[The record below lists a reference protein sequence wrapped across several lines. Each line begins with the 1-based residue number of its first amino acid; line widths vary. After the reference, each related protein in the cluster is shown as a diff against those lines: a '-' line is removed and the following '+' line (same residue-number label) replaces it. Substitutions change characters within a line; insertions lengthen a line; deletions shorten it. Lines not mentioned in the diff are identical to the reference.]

1 MSARHTTLAVA
12 VTVILGGCAILSPPD
27 SAQIRAD
34 ALYGTELSA
43 HWTADTPPS
52 GKVGDNWLATFNDPQ
67 LDKLVVEALKR
78 NPDLRAAAARVEQSA
93 AYAEIAQ
100 AQLLPSL
107 SLFGTGGVKNG
118 GGGDMGSALT
128 GAMLAISWEP
138 DLWGRLRYGRNAANE
153 DYASAQADY
162 EFARQSLAAQVARSW
177 FLATETRLQLAAA
190 QEMVKASNELVR
202 LSEDRQ
208 RIGSGSNRDVSL
220 ARANVGNLED
230 GVRQASLAHQQALR
244 SLELLVGRYPSAE
257 IEAAPALAKFPDP
270 VPVGMPLDVL
280 ERRPD
285 MVAAERRVAAA
296 FNRVGEAKAA
306 RLPQLPLNASIASL
320 SSEVLDLKDD
330 YENPSGGAGAKL
342 LAPLYRG
349 GELQANVSVRTAQQR
364 EALARYAGQALKAL
378 GDVENALAT
387 SKSLADRVGL
397 LAQVLADQE
406 TTLKYEQELF
416 RVGRQDLRAVQQQ
429 QMAVQSARMSLLR
442 VQSEQ
447 LIQRVNLHLAL
458 GGSFAEPIE
467 VAASGA
473 SAE

>member
-1 MSARHTTLAVA
+1 MIMSARHTTLAVA
-12 VTVILGGCAILSPPD
+12 VTVVLGGCAILSPPD

-52 GKVGDNWLATFNDPQ
+52 GEVGDNWLATFDDPQ
-67 LDKLVVEALKR
+67 LDQLVSEALRR

-107 SLFGTGGVKNG
+107 SLFGTGGVKNS
-118 GGGDMGSALT
+118 GGDMGSALS
-128 GAMLAISWEP
+128 GAMLAVSWEP

-162 EFARQSLAAQVARSW
+162 EFARQSMAAQVARSW

-190 QEMVKASNELVR
+190 QEMVKSSGELVR

-220 ARANVGNLED
+220 SRANLGNLED

-244 SLELLVGRYPSAE
+244 ALELLVGRYPSAE
-257 IEAAPALAKFPDP
+257 LEAAPALARFPDP
-270 VPVGMPLDVL
+270 VPVGMPLEVL

-306 RLPQLPLNASIASL
+306 KLPRLPLNASVASL
-320 SSEVLDLKDD
+320 DSDVLSLKQD

-349 GELQANVSVRTAQQR
+349 GELEANVSVRTAQQK
-364 EALARYAGQALKAL
+364 EALARYAGQALKAI

-429 QMAVQSARMSLLR
+429 QMAVQAARMSLLR

-458 GGSFAEPIE
+458 GGSFGEPIE
-467 VAASGA
+467 VATAKQ
-473 SAE
+473 

>member
-1 MSARHTTLAVA
+1 MTMSIRHSTLAFA
-12 VTVILGGCAILSPPD
+12 ITALLGGCAILPSPD
-27 SAQIRAD
+27 SEQIRAD

-52 GKVGDNWLATFNDPQ
+52 GKVGDNWLASFNDEQ
-67 LDKLVVEALKR
+67 LNKLVVEALKR

-107 SLFGTGGVKNG
+107 SLFGTGGIKNS
-118 GGGDMGSALT
+118 GGDMGSALS
-128 GAMLAISWEP
+128 GAMLAVSWEP

-162 EFARQSLAAQVARSW
+162 EFARQSMAAQVARSW
-177 FLATETRLQLAAA
+177 FIATETKLQLAAA
-190 QEMVKASNELVR
+190 QDMVGSSQELVR

-208 RIGSGSNRDVSL
+208 RIGSGNSRDVSL

-244 SLELLVGRYPSAE
+244 SLELLLGRYPSAE
-257 IEAAPALAKFPDP
+257 LEAAPALAKIPDP
-270 VPVGMPLDVL
+270 VPVGIPLDVL

-306 RLPQLPLNASIASL
+306 KLPRLPLNASVASL
-320 SSEVLDLKDD
+320 SSDVLDLKDD
-330 YENPSGGAGAKL
+330 YDNPSGGAGAKL

-349 GELQANVSVRTAQQR
+349 GELEANVSVRTAQQS
-364 EALARYAGQALKAL
+364 EALARYAGQALKAI
-378 GDVENALAT
+378 GDVESALAT

-397 LAQVLADQE
+397 LTQVLADQE
-406 TTLKYEQELF
+406 TTLKYEQESF
-416 RVGRQDLRAVQQQ
+416 RIGRQDLRIVQQQ
-429 QMAVQSARMSLLR
+429 QMQVQAARMSLLR

-458 GGSFAEPIE
+458 GGSFAEPVKMATSE
-467 VAASGA
+467 
-473 SAE
+473 

>member
-1 MSARHTTLAVA
+1 MSTRHATLAFA
-12 VTVILGGCAILSPPD
+12 ITALLGGCAILSPPD

-52 GKVGDNWLATFNDPQ
+52 GKVGDNWLATFNDDQ

-78 NPDLRAAAARVEQSA
+78 NPDLRTAAAQVEQSA

-107 SLFGTGGVKNG
+107 SLLGTGGVNGNG
-118 GGGDMGSALT
+118 GDLSSALS
-128 GAMLAISWEP
+128 GLMLAVSWEP

-153 DYASAQADY
+153 DYASAKADY
-162 EFARQSLAAQVARSW
+162 EFARQSMAAQVARSW
-177 FLATETRLQLAAA
+177 FLATETKLQLAAA
-190 QEMVKASNELVR
+190 QDMVQASGELVR

-208 RIGSGSNRDVSL
+208 RIGNGSNRDVSL
-220 ARANVGNLED
+220 ARANLGNLQD
-230 GVRQASLAHQQALR
+230 GVRQASLAHEQALR

-257 IEAAPALAKFPDP
+257 LEAASALADFPDP
-270 VPVGMPLDVL
+270 VPVGMPLEML

-285 MVAAERRVAAA
+285 MIAAERRVAAA
-296 FNRVGEAKAA
+296 FDRVGEAKAA
-306 RLPQLPLNASIASL
+306 KLPSLPLNASVASV
-320 SSEVLDLKDD
+320 SSDVLTLAED
-330 YENPSGGAGAKL
+330 YENPSVAAGAKL

-349 GELQANVSVRTAQQR
+349 GELDANVSVRTAQQR
-364 EALARYAGQALKAL
+364 EALARYASQALKAI

-416 RVGRQDLRAVQQQ
+416 RIGRQDLRAVQQQ
-429 QMAVQSARMSLLR
+429 QMAVQAARMSLLR

-467 VAASGA
+467 VATTE
-473 SAE
+473 AE

>member
-1 MSARHTTLAVA
+1 MIMSARHTTLAIA
-12 VTVILGGCAILSPPD
+12 VTIVLGGCAILSPPD

-52 GKVGDNWLATFNDPQ
+52 GSVGDNWLATFDDPQ
-67 LDKLVVEALKR
+67 LDKLVSEALKR

-107 SLFGTGGVKNG
+107 SLFGTGGVKNS
-118 GGGDMGSALT
+118 GGDMGSALS

-162 EFARQSLAAQVARSW
+162 EFARQSMAAQVARSW

-190 QEMVKASNELVR
+190 QEMVKSSGELVR

-220 ARANVGNLED
+220 SRANLGNLED

-257 IEAAPALAKFPDP
+257 LEAAPALARFPDP
-270 VPVGMPLDVL
+270 VPVGIPLDVL

-306 RLPQLPLNASIASL
+306 KLPRLPLNASVASL
-320 SSEVLDLKDD
+320 NSDVLSLKQD

-349 GELQANVSVRTAQQR
+349 GELEANVSVRTAQQK
-364 EALARYAGQALKAL
+364 EALARYAGQALKAI

-397 LAQVLADQE
+397 LTQVLADQE

-429 QMAVQSARMSLLR
+429 QMAVQAARMSLLR

-458 GGSFAEPIE
+458 GGSFGEPIE
-467 VAASGA
+467 VATAKQ
-473 SAE
+473 

>member
-1 MSARHTTLAVA
+1 MIMSIRHCTLAFA
-12 VTVILGGCAILSPPD
+12 ITALLGGCAILSPPD

-52 GKVGDNWLATFNDPQ
+52 GKVGDNWLATFEDEQ
-67 LDKLVVEALKR
+67 LDKLVVEALTR
-78 NPDLRAAAARVEQSA
+78 NPDLRAAAAQVEQSA
-93 AYAEIAQ
+93 AYADIAQ

-107 SLFGTGGVKNG
+107 SLFGTGGVKNS
-118 GGGDMGSALT
+118 GGDMGSALS

-153 DYASAQADY
+153 DYASAKADY
-162 EFARQSLAAQVARSW
+162 EFARQSMAAQVARSW
-177 FLATETRLQLAAA
+177 FLATETKLQLAAA
-190 QEMVKASNELVR
+190 QDMVKASGELVR

-208 RIGSGSNRDVSL
+208 RIGNGSNRDVSL
-220 ARANVGNLED
+220 ARANLGNLED
-230 GVRQASLAHQQALR
+230 GVRQARLAHEQALR

-257 IEAAPALAKFPDP
+257 LEAAPALSKFPDP
-270 VPVGMPLDVL
+270 VPVGMPLNVL

-285 MVAAERRVAAA
+285 MIAAERRVAAA
-296 FNRVGEAKAA
+296 FDRVGEAKAA
-306 RLPQLPLNASIASL
+306 KLPQLPLNASIASL
-320 SSEVLDLKDD
+320 SSDVLDLKDD

-349 GELQANVSVRTAQQR
+349 GELDANVEVRNAQQR

-406 TTLKYEQELF
+406 TTLKYERELF
-416 RVGRQDLRAVQQQ
+416 RIGRQDLRAVQQQ
-429 QMAVQSARMSLLR
+429 QMAVQAARMSLLR

-458 GGSFAEPIE
+458 GGSFAEPNK
-467 VAASGA
+467 VAGTQ
-473 SAE
+473 AE

>member
-1 MSARHTTLAVA
+1 MIMSIRHSTLAFA
-12 VTVILGGCAILSPPD
+12 ITALLGGCAILSPPD
-27 SAQIRAD
+27 AEQIRAD

-43 HWTADTPPS
+43 YWTADTPPS
-52 GKVGDNWLATFNDPQ
+52 GKVGDNWLATFEDEQ

-78 NPDLRAAAARVEQSA
+78 NPDLRAAAAQVEQSA
-93 AYAEIAQ
+93 AYADIAQ

-107 SLFGTGGVKNG
+107 SLFGTGGVKNS
-118 GGGDMGSALT
+118 GGDMGSALS

-153 DYASAQADY
+153 DYASAKADY
-162 EFARQSLAAQVARSW
+162 EFARQSMAAQVARSW
-177 FLATETRLQLAAA
+177 FLATETKLQLAAA
-190 QEMVKASNELVR
+190 QDMVKASGELVR

-208 RIGSGSNRDVSL
+208 RIGNGSNRDVSL
-220 ARANVGNLED
+220 ARANLGNLED

-257 IEAAPALAKFPDP
+257 LEAAPALPKFPEP
-270 VPVGMPLDVL
+270 VPVGMPLNVL

-285 MVAAERRVAAA
+285 MIAAERRVAAA
-296 FNRVGEAKAA
+296 FDRVSQAKAA
-306 RLPQLPLNASIASL
+306 KLPQLPLNASIASL
-320 SSEVLDLKDD
+320 SSDVLSLKDD

-349 GELQANVSVRTAQQR
+349 GELDANVEVRTAQQR

-429 QMAVQSARMSLLR
+429 QMAVQAARMSLLR

-458 GGSFAEPIE
+458 GGSFAEPIKV
-467 VAASGA
+467 VAS
-473 SAE
+473 E

>member
-1 MSARHTTLAVA
+1 MIMSARHTTLAFA
-12 VTVILGGCAILSPPD
+12 ITALLGGCAILSPPD

-52 GKVGDNWLATFNDPQ
+52 GKVGDNWLATFDDEQ

-78 NPDLRAAAARVEQSA
+78 NPDLRVAAAQVEQSA
-93 AYAEIAQ
+93 AYADIAQ

-107 SLFGTGGVKNG
+107 SLFGTGGIKGG
-118 GGGDMGSALT
+118 GGGDMSSALS

-162 EFARQSLAAQVARSW
+162 EFARQSMAAQVARSW
-177 FLATETRLQLAAA
+177 FLATETKLQLAAA
-190 QEMVKASNELVR
+190 QDMVQASGELVR

-208 RIGSGSNRDVSL
+208 RIGNGSNRDVSL
-220 ARANVGNLED
+220 ARANLGNLKD
-230 GVRQASLAHQQALR
+230 GVRQASLAHEQALR

-257 IEAAPALAKFPDP
+257 LEAAPALPEFPES
-270 VPVGMPLDVL
+270 VPVGMPLNVL

-285 MVAAERRVAAA
+285 MIAAERRVAAA

-306 RLPQLPLNASIASL
+306 KLPMLPLNASIATL
-320 SSEVLDLKDD
+320 SSEVLNLKED

-349 GELQANVSVRTAQQR
+349 GELDANVEVRTAQQR

-458 GGSFAEPIE
+458 GGSFAEPVK
-467 VAASGA
+467 VATS
-473 SAE
+473 E